1 MHDVDMDRSPETA
14 SPVEKARIRA
24 GVPMLRLEHMT
35 GITRNTLKRKIEN
48 PETLSLR
55 DLKKIA
61 AALDVDAARLFVE
74 STEGVD

>member
-1 MHDVDMDRSPETA
+1 MHDVNMDRSPETA

-55 DLKKIA
+55 ELKKIA
-61 AALDVDAARLFVE
+61 AALDADAGRLFVE
-74 STEGVD
+74 STEGVE

>member
-14 SPVEKARIRA
+14 SPVEMARIRA

-61 AALDVDAARLFVE
+61 SALDEDAVRLFVE
-74 STEGVD
+74 STEGVE

>member
-61 AALDVDAARLFVE
+61 AALDADAARLFVE
-74 STEGVD
+74 STEGVE

>member
-1 MHDVDMDRSPETA
+1 MDRSPETA

-74 STEGVD
+74 STEGVE

>member
-74 STEGVD
+74 STEGVE